1 MLGRMEK
8 GLRGFVKFRVE
19 APYPE
24 RVLNI
29 CAARNIEFWD
39 VVWLDETT
47 LSLAVR
53 RGERRRFLAAVEP
66 LGTVTVERAA
76 GAPYFAARFRRR
88 YALLAGLTAV
98 AALLVVNSFFIRDF
112 DVSGNET
119 VRTEVILR
127 ALEKVGVRRGTF
139 ALSFRPKD
147 ICNRVLPEIP
157 ELAWLTVNV
166 RGSCAYVSV
175 RERVP
180 KPEIVNERAPTNV
193 VARRDALVTEVRA
206 LDGEAK
212 VLPGTTVFKGRLLIS
227 GAVDTTATP
236 NPTVPTRFLA
246 GRGEVWGRTWY
257 ELSVELPLVTQA
269 KAAVREKRY
278 TFSVFLGEK
287 ELKFG
292 AKGSSNIGVT
302 CDKMIT
308 VKECVLP
315 GGLRLP
321 LRFEMQESTVY
332 DTLEQTAVRQQLR
345 AYGEELL
352 REYLLTQLD
361 GEIVSERYADAIVGD
376 HLLVTLSAECLEQ
389 IGQTVPI
396 PMEENPQADI
406 LR

>member
-1 MLGRMEK
+1 MLGKIEK
-8 GLRGFVKFRVE
+8 GLRGFVRFRVE
-19 APYPE
+19 ADYPE

-39 VVWLDETT
+39 VSWLGETT
-47 LSLAVR
+47 LLLSVR
-53 RGERRRFLAAVEP
+53 RRERRRFRAAVEP
-66 LGTVTVERAA
+66 LGEVTVEKAA

-98 AALLVVNSFFIRDF
+98 AAVLTINSFFIRDF
-112 DVSGNET
+112 EVSGNET

-127 ALEKVGVRRGTF
+127 ALEKAGVRRGTF

-147 ICNRVLPEIP
+147 VCNRVLPEIP
-157 ELAWLTVNV
+157 ALAWLTVNV

-193 VARRDALVTEVRA
+193 VARRAALVTEVRA

-212 VLPGTTVFKGRLLIS
+212 VMAGTTVLPGQLLIS

-236 NPTVPTRFLA
+236 NPTVSTRFLA
-246 GRGEVWGRTWY
+246 GRGEVYGRTWY
-257 ELSVELPLVTQA
+257 EVSIELPFTEEA
-269 KAAVREKRY
+269 KATVRERKCA
-278 TFSVFLGEK
+278 FCVFLGEK

-292 AKGSSNIGVT
+292 AKGSSNIGTT

-321 LRFEMQESTVY
+321 LRFELHTTTVY
-332 DTLEQTAVRQQLR
+332 DTVEQMAEREILR
-345 AYGEELL
+345 RRGEELL
-352 REYLLTQLD
+352 RSYLLGQID
-361 GEIVSERYADAIVGD
+361 GEIVRERYADAILGD
-376 HLLVTLSAECLEQ
+376 RLLVTLSAECLEQ

-396 PMEENPQADI
+396 QMEE
-406 LR
+406 